1 MTNLSDEARELR
13 NAYHREYYQ
22 KNREE
27 LARRQREARKA
38 KKEGRKQVKQAEQEA
53 KEREKIEQNLESQ
66 RKYWERV
73 AREKR
78 EKAEQAERK
87 KRIVEM
93 NVTDVI
99 TAQYVLGEA
108 LKELNAGGMDK
119 SRVAELIEQ
128 ARKALMYKQQGRE

>member
-1 MTNLSDEARELR
+1 MANLSDEARELR

-53 KEREKIEQNLESQ
+53 KEREKIEQNLEAQ

-93 NVTDVI
+93 NVTDMI

-119 SRVAELIEQ
+119 SRVADLIEQ
-128 ARKALMYKQQGRE
+128 ARKSLMCKQQGGE